1 MLFQSAY
8 HSKKGGRYHMA
19 QNDEVKVL
27 KVSLLVSAIIAL
39 ILGICYYFVPAMMA
53 KLAGE
58 NTADLGLSRILG
70 SLFIAMGIG
79 TFMVY
84 SKPEK
89 QGIFVFTTALSQ
101 LLAGLGILYSLIRH
115 ENIPATWLLAVA
127 ACIIL
132 VLSFLNFWGRSKAKG
147 IL

>member
-1 MLFQSAY
+1 
-8 HSKKGGRYHMA
+8 MA
-19 QNDEVKVL
+19 QNDELKVL
-27 KVSLLVSAIIAL
+27 KFSLLVSAIIAL
-39 ILGICYYFVPAMMA
+39 ILGIGYYFVPAMMT
-53 KLAGE
+53 KLAGG
-58 NTADLGLSRILG
+58 NTVDPALLRLLG
-70 SLFIAMGIG
+70 SLFIALGIG

-101 LLAGLGILYSLIRH
+101 LLAGLAFLYSLIRH
-115 ENIPATWLLAVA
+115 ENIPTTWLVAVTT
-127 ACIIL
+127 CIIL